1 MRRDHGPGI
10 DRRAA
15 ELSEAVEAGRGVL
28 PEEVLQRADA
38 VLDRVL
44 QRAGISAENTVVGFF
59 GATGSGKSSL
69 FNAVTGKKIA
79 RVAATRPATTA
90 PVAAVWGDA
99 DHEELTDWL
108 GIETVHR
115 LSGQPGPLE
124 DRSWWKRLRDRLDG
138 GARGETGGV
147 VLVDLP
153 DFDSIQLAHRDIV
166 ERFAERVDVMVWV
179 FDPQKYSDHVIHAE
193 FVTPLARHGGLML
206 AVLNQAD
213 TLDASARAQVVD
225 HLSERLAIDGAASHL
240 ARKPFAVSALDG
252 MGLAE
257 LDEAIGEVVRGKN
270 SMNARLAGD
279 LDAVAESLAEY
290 DGGPSASGLDGAV
303 ADGLASGLYEAL
315 RGESLVEASR
325 RAQIRESAK
334 HTGWPPLRW
343 ARSLGRDPLRRVGIT
358 RPTGREAGISRQDLP
373 ALDAAARAT
382 VSASIRRSADEAA
395 DGVGEPWHH
404 AVRDAARSRSEDLPD
419 ALERAVTASDFETGV
434 RRWWWAPVN
443 VLQWLSVLVLVAGLA
458 WLTGLFAADY
468 LRVSLPEPPH
478 VRDTGIPVPTALV
491 GLGLALGVLLSLF
504 SRWAR
509 GIGARHHA
517 ARLRGRLFAQCR
529 QVAER
534 EVLGPVGDVLER
546 RERMLAALSRAHRR

>member
-1 MRRDHGPGI
+1 MRRDHAPSI

-15 ELSEAVEAGRGVL
+15 ELSEAVEAGRGIL
-28 PEEVLQRADA
+28 PEDVLRRADA
-38 VLDRVL
+38 VLERVL
-44 QRAGISAENTVVGFF
+44 ERAGISAEHTVVGFF

-90 PVAAVWGDA
+90 PAAAVWGDG
-99 DHEELTDWL
+99 DHQELTDWL
-108 GIETVHR
+108 GIESVHR
-115 LSGQPGPLE
+115 LSGQPGSPSE
-124 DRSWWKRLRDRLDG
+124 RSMWKRLRERLEG
-138 GARGETGGV
+138 NARGASGGV

-153 DFDSIQLAHRDIV
+153 DFDSIQHSHRDIV

-193 FVTPLARHGGLML
+193 FITPLAKHGGLML

-213 TLDASARAQVVD
+213 RLDDRERSQVVD
-225 HLSERLAIDGAASHL
+225 HLAERLAIDGASSHL

-252 MGLAE
+252 TGLAE
-257 LDEAIGEVVRGKN
+257 LDEAIGDVVRGKHAV
-270 SMNARLAGD
+270 NARLAGD

-290 DGGPSASGLDGAV
+290 DGGPSASVLGDRA
-303 ADGLASGLYEAL
+303 ADDLAAGLYEAV

-325 RAQIRESAK
+325 RAQIRESAR

-343 ARSLGRDPLRRVGIT
+343 ARRLGRDPLRRVGIT
-358 RPTGREAGISRQDLP
+358 RPTGRDAGISRQALP

-404 AVRDAARSRSEDLPD
+404 AVRDAARSRSGDLPD
-419 ALERAVTASDFETGV
+419 ALERAVTASDFEMGA
-434 RRWWWAPVN
+434 RRWWWAPINLV
-443 VLQWLSVLVLVAGLA
+443 QWLSVIVLVAGLA

-468 LRVSLPEPPH
+468 LRVSLPEPPTI
-478 VRDTGIPVPTALV
+478 RDTGIPFPTALL
-491 GLGLALGVLLSLF
+491 GLGIALGILLSLV
-504 SRWAR
+504 SGWAR
-509 GIGARHHA
+509 GLGARRHA
-517 ARLRGRLFAQCR
+517 SRLRGRLLLQCR
-529 QVAER
+529 EVAER
-534 EVLGPVGDVLER
+534 EVLGPVHEVLER
-546 RERMLAALSRAHRR
+546 RERMVAALGRAREG